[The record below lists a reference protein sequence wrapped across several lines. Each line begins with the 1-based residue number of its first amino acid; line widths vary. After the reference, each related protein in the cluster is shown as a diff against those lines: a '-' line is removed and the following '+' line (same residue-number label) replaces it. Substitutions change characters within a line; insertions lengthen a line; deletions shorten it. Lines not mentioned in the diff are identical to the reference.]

1 MDESCGHLQ
10 QVDDNRSA
18 LGHGGRRLPF
28 IRNLK
33 GTDDGGSSSG
43 HVQTMNRAGRS
54 LLDDSSDGKN
64 RQRRVQIAAEGD
76 LDDEL
81 GFIVAQLNSSQ
92 ASPPLQ
98 TTLST
103 GSS

>member
-1 MDESCGHLQ
+1 MDESCGHLS
-10 QVDDNRSA
+10 QVDDNRIA
-18 LGHGGRRLPF
+18 PVNGGRRLPW

-33 GTDDGGSSSG
+33 GTDDGGSYSG

-54 LLDDSSDGKN
+54 LVDDSSDGKN
-64 RQRRVQIAAEGD
+64 GQRRVQIAVEGD

-92 ASPPLQ
+92 SPPPLQ